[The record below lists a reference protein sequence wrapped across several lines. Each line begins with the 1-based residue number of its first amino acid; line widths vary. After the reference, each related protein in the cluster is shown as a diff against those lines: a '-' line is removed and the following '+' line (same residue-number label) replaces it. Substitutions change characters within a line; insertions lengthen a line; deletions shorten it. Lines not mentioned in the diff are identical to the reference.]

1 MRRGAGCGGGIACQ
15 KPGIRHWGGRE
26 YGWQGVRGAQV
37 PFLKS
42 KQIYLMRKQ
51 AKFSGKTEKEAFISY
66 FIQRI
71 SMSLIEDAK
80 KGRITEEMK
89 IVAALDDVTED
100 FVRRGVANAHIAI
113 PVSPYR
119 DVKLCGIGEGLRT
132 KVNASIGTSTD
143 IVDVDMELEKA
154 RQAELAG
161 ADSLMELSTGGDFLE
176 IRRRVIEATTLSV
189 GSVPLY
195 QAFIEAARKYGAVVD
210 MKPDDL
216 FRATADQAKLGTNFM
231 AIHTGINLETMK
243 RLRNQG
249 RHGGLVSRGG
259 AFMTAWMIHNEQE
272 NPLYSEF
279 DYLLEILKEHE
290 VTLSFGNGMRAGAVH
305 DATDRAQ
312 VQELI
317 INAELADKAHD
328 FGVQTIVEG
337 PGHIPIDEIETNV
350 VLQKRLTN
358 RKPFYMLG
366 PLVTDIAPGY
376 DDRVAAIG
384 AALASSY
391 GADFIC
397 YVTPAEHLALPTP
410 EEVYEGVISS
420 RIAAHAG
427 DMIKLK
433 KRDADLEMGHA
444 RRDLDWERQF
454 AVAINPEHARRI
466 REERMPADTD
476 ACTMCGD
483 YCALKIVGRH
493 FNF

>member
-1 MRRGAGCGGGIACQ
+1 MG
-15 KPGIRHWGGRE
+15 
-26 YGWQGVRGAQV
+26 
-37 PFLKS
+37 
-42 KQIYLMRKQ
+42 
-51 AKFSGKTEKEAFISY
+51 
-66 FIQRI
+66 
-71 SMSLIEDAK
+71 LIDDARA
-80 KGRITEEMK
+80 GRITEEMRL
-89 IVAALDDVTED
+89 VAEQEGVTDD
-100 FVRRGVANAHIAI
+100 FVRRGIAGGHIVI

-119 DVKLCGIGEGLRT
+119 KVKICGIGEGLRT

-143 IVDVDMELEKA
+143 IMDVDMEVEKA
-154 RQAELAG
+154 RQAERAG
-161 ADSLMELSTGGDFLE
+161 ADTLMELSTGGDFTE
-176 IRRRVIEATTLSV
+176 IRKRIIAATTLSV

-195 QAFIEAARKYGAVVD
+195 QAFIEAARKDGAVVH
-210 MKPDDL
+210 MKEDDL
-216 FRATADQAKLGTNFM
+216 FRITAEQAKLGTNFM
-231 AIHTGINLETMK
+231 AIHTGINWETVK

-259 AFMTAWMIHNEQE
+259 AFMTAWMLHNEKE

-279 DYLLEILKEHE
+279 DYLLEIMKEHE
-290 VTLSFGNGMRAGAVH
+290 VTLSMGNGMRAGAVH

-312 VQELI
+312 IQELL
-317 INAELADKAHD
+317 INAELADKANAE
-328 FGVQTIVEG
+328 GVQVIIEG
-337 PGHIPIDEIETNV
+337 PGHIPLDEIQANV
-350 VLQKRLTN
+350 VLQKRVSN

-384 AALASSY
+384 ASISSAC

-397 YVTPAEHLALPTP
+397 YVTPSEHLALPTP

-420 RIAAHAG
+420 RIAAHVG

-454 AVAINPEHARRI
+454 QIAINPERARQI
-466 REERMPADTD
+466 RTERMPADAD

-483 YCALKIVGRH
+483 YCALKIVNKH
-493 FNF
+493 FSF